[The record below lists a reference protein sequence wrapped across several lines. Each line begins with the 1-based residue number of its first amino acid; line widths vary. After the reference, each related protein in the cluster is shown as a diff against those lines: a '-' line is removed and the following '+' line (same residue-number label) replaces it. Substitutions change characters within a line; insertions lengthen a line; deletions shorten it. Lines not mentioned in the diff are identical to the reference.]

1 MRQFQP
7 RGRDVFAL
15 SEGGPGRAGVGV
27 AAAVA
32 DGEAERA
39 LRGGGQQGDIDRI
52 LHRGAGDGE
61 GTIALNARSMHVGL
75 LRVVIDGYGCRLRIG
90 ACIAAS
96 AAIAD
101 SERPDGNTC
110 QRVARRLRSGRSL
123 CRSIAKSCC
132 LLVFIVLLV
141 LCC

>member
-101 SERPDGNTC
+101 SERPDGDGSP
-110 QRVARRLRSGRSL
+110 AALRLRPGRSP
-123 CRSIAKSCC
+123 CWRRARICC
-132 LLVFIVLLV
+132 TFVSIVLLV